1 MFRVVA
7 VAACLFLG
15 GCATSKKLQE
25 EMVPGLVGQP
35 LDTVIAKLGVPA
47 EQRSIAGQNV
57 YIWVRSQIDEGTLTK
72 CQIRVI
78 MSGDVIGSVGVEG
91 NQLQC
96 RRYADLLS
104 R

>member
-1 MFRVVA
+1 MRRVVA
-7 VAACLFLG
+7 VAACLLLG
-15 GCATSKKLQE
+15 GCATQKLEE

-35 LDTVIAKLGVPA
+35 LDAVIAKLGVPA
-47 EQRSIAGQNV
+47 EERSIAAQKV
-57 YIWVRSQIDEGTLTK
+57 YIWVRSQVDEGTLTK

-91 NQLQC
+91 NQVQC